1 VKNFIIPGIVL
12 DYTAGANIAAGTL
25 IMTGTFAAVAMADIA
40 SGKTGSVRTEGV
52 FELPKASATTAT
64 QFAKAY
70 VDGSGL
76 LTSVASGNTLVGIFT
91 AAAVNGETTCRV
103 KINAA

>member
-1 VKNFIIPGIVL
+1 VKNFILPGLVL
-12 DYTAGANIAAGTL
+12 DYTAGANITAGTL

-70 VDGSGL
+70 VDVGGL
-76 LTSVASGNTLVGIFT
+76 LTGVASGNTLVGIFT
-91 AAAVNGETTCRV
+91 DAPLNGQTTCRV
-103 KINAA
+103 KINVA